1 MGRSPKSLS
10 TATMPPALSPGPQ
23 AAERHL
29 HVAGRPLALRPKCG
43 CKASTALDFCLI
55 DRALGAERGQ
65 GTGAGAAAAAGGRGA
80 EEAEEEAECL
90 GAAQVGPP
98 RLLHW
103 PAAVGCGSSPPPDA
117 SRRNCWT
124 AHRALGLAPRGL
136 FSEASSVRTGGG
148 KAKPLPR

>member
-1 MGRSPKSLS
+1 MGRSPKSPS

-90 GAAQVGPP
+90 GAAQVGP
-98 RLLHW
+98 L
-103 PAAVGCGSSPPPDA
+103 AG
-117 SRRNCWT
+117 SRRVWQLPS
-124 AHRALGLAPRGL
+124 ARRLQEELLDRPSGAGP
-136 FSEASSVRTGGG
+136 SSTG
-148 KAKPLPR
+148 AVQ